1 MVVLRFFRSSGK
13 RIKPDG
19 TILGKLEKNLLLKK
33 TQWNP
38 SFRIKWSH
46 KGNFSEI
53 TTKPDGTI
61 LVDAS
66 ELANYVQIAAVTP
79 TSLIGSLNSLP
90 NAQRRLLAT

>member
-13 RIKPDG
+13 RI
-19 TILGKLEKNLLLKK
+19 
-33 TQWNP
+33 
-38 SFRIKWSH
+38 
-46 KGNFSEI
+46 
-53 TTKPDGTI
+53 KPDGTI

-79 TSLIGSLNSLP
+79 SSLIGSLNSLP